1 MHVNVPG
8 KVFIL
13 GEYTVIDRQTDA
25 IIAPTKARLDVH
37 ITPSDTFIYESP
49 FDGVFEGKSLTDL
62 NDQHPS
68 PIWASLMPY
77 IKALDSDNLLDKPFK
92 VRIESQLDH
101 GKIPFGLGSSG
112 AYRVGLI
119 KAFMAYLQRP
129 LDALEIF
136 HIASLSSEN
145 ETSSYGDLA
154 VSSFERAIHY
164 QKPETLNP
172 LSKMIIDPVKLPPFL
187 ILHSGKKVSSKPFIE
202 TYMQKRHEPFVET
215 YRTTIQEAITHFK
228 GADVKAQ
235 LTLIKRAHRAYLT
248 FAEALD
254 PGIIPE
260 AFIPIFVAI
269 EETGGIPKVS
279 GAGGGDNIL
288 AFYPDEKTLK
298 NAYAVLT
305 QSYSIFEPAR

>member
-49 FDGVFEGKSLTDL
+49 FDGVFEGDTFEDL
-62 NDQHPS
+62 NAMHPS
-68 PIWASLMPY
+68 PIWASLVPY
-77 IKALDSDNLLDKPFK
+77 LHALDANNQLKTPFK
-92 VRIESQLDH
+92 IRIESQLDH
-101 GKIPFGLGSSG
+101 GKIPYGLGSSG

-119 KAFMAYLQRP
+119 KAFMAYFKRP

-136 HIASLSSEN
+136 HIASLSSQN

-154 VSSFERAIHY
+154 VSSFDQTIHY

-172 LSKMIIDPVKLPPFL
+172 LSHMIIDPVKVPPFL
-187 ILHSGKKVSSKPFIE
+187 IIHSGKKVSSKGFID
-202 TYMQKRHEPFVET
+202 TYMHKRNEPFVTT
-215 YRTTIQEAITHFK
+215 YKTFIQAAIKRFK
-228 GADVKAQ
+228 KANTKDQ
-235 LTLIKRAHRAYLT
+235 LTIIQDAHRAYLT

-254 PGIIPE
+254 PTIIPE

-288 AFYPDEKTLK
+288 AFYPDDATLK
-298 NAYAVLT
+298 NAQALFAQTYP
-305 QSYSIFEPAR
+305 IFEPAR

>member
-25 IIAPTKARLDVH
+25 IIAPTQARLDVY

-49 FDGVFEGKSLTDL
+49 FDGVFEGNTFADL

-68 PIWASLMPY
+68 PIWASLIPY
-77 IKALDSDNLLDKPFK
+77 IKALDSDHRLEKPFK

-101 GKIPFGLGSSG
+101 GKIPYGLGSSG

-154 VSSFERAIHY
+154 VSSFDRAIHY

-172 LSKMIIDPVKLPPFL
+172 LSKMIIDPIKLPPFL
-187 ILHSGKKVSSKPFIE
+187 IIHSGKKVSSKPFIE
-202 TYMQKRHEPFVET
+202 AYMQKRHEPFVKT
-215 YRTTIQEAITHFK
+215 YKTIIEEAIRQFK
-228 GADVKAQ
+228 GADVNAQ
-235 LTLIKRAHRAYLT
+235 LKSVKDAHRAYLT

-254 PGIIPE
+254 PAIIPE
-260 AFIPIFVAI
+260 SFIPIFVAI
-269 EETGGIPKVS
+269 EDTGGIPKVS

-288 AFYPDEKTLK
+288 AFYPDEKSLK
-298 NAYAVLT
+298 HAYALLA
-305 QSYSIFEPAR
+305 QSYPIFEPAR